1 MMSIFSDFIQIGVDV
16 ACRIK
21 FHPIWII
28 GLVAM
33 ILVWKAYRGRRQ

>member
-1 MMSIFSDFIQIGVDV
+1 MGIFGDFIQIGMDV

-33 ILVWKAYRGRRQ
+33 ILVWKAYKRKRG